1 MRTVTAPAR
10 PLLAVAALGLAVA
23 LTGCSGAGVR
33 FTPATSTAAEGAAG
47 ADAPGAAGGTDA
59 AASTDEIRLPE
70 FPVYRVPD
78 VSALTAAATRTRS
91 AIAAAVPLPPGVEVT
106 GARCDAKGAV
116 VNRAGASGE
125 GQTITDAGVSDIDAD
140 GGGQLVGDEV
150 IYDVAADGSGQITA
164 PDAVLAVEADGS
176 GQYTGEIVYQV
187 EADGSGSVVG
197 EDSYDVAADGSGRW
211 VGAAGV
217 VENNGDGSG
226 SWIGEYGEVVV
237 NGDGTGTMNDAPI
250 TIAPMPKFALLG
262 TLPKLAKLK
271 PVGRPCGTLIR
282 ISAGLLFDFDSDAVR
297 PEAQEVLAGVATALG
312 GTTKRV
318 QVDGHTDSKGSDAY
332 NEDLSLRRA
341 QAVVDA
347 LTAAGLDAPMTARG
361 FGETRPVAANS
372 TGGKDDPAGRQLNRR
387 VEIVVPS

>member
-10 PLLAVAALGLAVA
+10 PLLAVVALGLAVV
-23 LTGCSGAGVR
+23 LTGCSGSGVR
-33 FTPATSTAAEGAAG
+33 FTSATSAAEGSAA
-47 ADAPGAAGGTDA
+47 ADGPDAGDGTDA
-59 AASTDEIRLPE
+59 AATTDEIRLPE

-116 VNRAGASGE
+116 VNRAGASG
-125 GQTITDAGVSDIDAD
+125 QTITDAGVSDVAAD
-140 GGGQLVGDEV
+140 GSGQLVGDEV
-150 IYDVAADGSGQITA
+150 IYDVDADGSGQITA

-176 GQYTGEIVYQV
+176 GQYTGEIIYRV

-226 SWIGEYGEVVV
+226 TWIGEYGTVVV
-237 NGDGTGTMNDAPI
+237 NGDGTGTVDDAPI
-250 TIAPMPKFALLG
+250 SIAPMPPFALLG
-262 TLPKLAKLK
+262 KLPKLATLK

-312 GTTKRV
+312 GTAKRV

-332 NEDLSLRRA
+332 NEDLSRRRA

-347 LTAAGLDAPMTARG
+347 LAAAGLDAPMTARG

-372 TGGKDDPAGRQLNRR
+372 SGGKDDPAGRQLNRR
-387 VEIVVPS
+387 VEIVVPA